1 MNDSDFASVGTGKIE
16 TRAETN
22 SLFGFDVDFSR
33 TKKLPNT
40 GVTCDIYSYT
50 YGAKHFLIKRIRE
63 EHRNKPVVW
72 AAFEKECYYSTWIL
86 LIDVVF
92 VGVCVALMLDMLFH
106 TDYTIRG
113 DKLEIRCGILFR
125 MTLPVS
131 RIIEINHKSTMLS
144 SPALSAKR
152 IGIRYGR
159 KNWVYVSPQNLED
172 FISDLRSI
180 NPEIAIS

>member
-1 MNDSDFASVGTGKIE
+1 MEKVYKSRVARWYLWTCVGV
-16 TRAETN
+16 A
-22 SLFGFDVDFSR
+22 
-33 TKKLPNT
+33 
-40 GVTCDIYSYT
+40 
-50 YGAKHFLIKRIRE
+50 
-63 EHRNKPVVW
+63 
-72 AAFEKECYYSTWIL
+72 AAFVGSIFLCYYSTWIL

-131 RIIEINHKSTMLS
+131 RITEISHKSTMLS
-144 SPALSAKR
+144 APALSAKR

-159 KNWVYVSPQNLED
+159 KNWVYISPQNRED

>member
-1 MNDSDFASVGTGKIE
+1 MYAGRNRYICSMEKVYKSRVARWYLWTCVGV
-16 TRAETN
+16 A
-22 SLFGFDVDFSR
+22 
-33 TKKLPNT
+33 
-40 GVTCDIYSYT
+40 
-50 YGAKHFLIKRIRE
+50 
-63 EHRNKPVVW
+63 
-72 AAFEKECYYSTWIL
+72 AAFVGSIFLCYYSTWIL

-92 VGVCVALMLDMLFH
+92 VGVCVALMFDMLFH

-125 MTLPVS
+125 MTVPVS
-131 RIIEINHKSTMLS
+131 RIIEISHKSTMLS

-159 KNWVYVSPQNLED
+159 KNWVYVSPQNQEN

-180 NPEIAIS
+180 NPEITIS

>member
-1 MNDSDFASVGTGKIE
+1 MYAGRNRYICSMEKVYKSRVARWYLWTCVGV
-16 TRAETN
+16 A
-22 SLFGFDVDFSR
+22 
-33 TKKLPNT
+33 
-40 GVTCDIYSYT
+40 
-50 YGAKHFLIKRIRE
+50 
-63 EHRNKPVVW
+63 
-72 AAFEKECYYSTWIL
+72 AAFVGSIFLCYYSTWIL

-92 VGVCVALMLDMLFH
+92 VDICVALMFDMLFH

-125 MTLPVS
+125 MTVPVS
-131 RIIEINHKSTMLS
+131 RIIEISHKSTMLS

-159 KNWVYVSPQNLED
+159 KNWVYVSPQNQEN

-180 NPEIAIS
+180 NTEITIS

>member
-1 MNDSDFASVGTGKIE
+1 M
-16 TRAETN
+16 
-22 SLFGFDVDFSR
+22 
-33 TKKLPNT
+33 
-40 GVTCDIYSYT
+40 
-50 YGAKHFLIKRIRE
+50 
-63 EHRNKPVVW
+63 
-72 AAFEKECYYSTWIL
+72 CYYSTWIL

-92 VGVCVALMLDMLFH
+92 VGICVALMFDMLFH

-125 MTLPVS
+125 MTVPVS
-131 RIIEINHKSTMLS
+131 RIIEISHKSTMLS

-159 KNWVYVSPQNLED
+159 KNWVYVSPQNQEN

-180 NPEIAIS
+180 NPEITIS

>member
-1 MNDSDFASVGTGKIE
+1 MYAGRNRYICSMEKVYKSRVARWYLWTCVGV
-16 TRAETN
+16 A
-22 SLFGFDVDFSR
+22 
-33 TKKLPNT
+33 
-40 GVTCDIYSYT
+40 
-50 YGAKHFLIKRIRE
+50 
-63 EHRNKPVVW
+63 
-72 AAFEKECYYSTWIL
+72 AAFVGSIFLCYYSTWIL

-131 RIIEINHKSTMLS
+131 RIIEISHKSTMLS

-159 KNWVYVSPQNLED
+159 KNWVYVSPQNQEN

-180 NPEIAIS
+180 NPGITIR

>member
-1 MNDSDFASVGTGKIE
+1 MYAGRNRYICSMEKVYKSRVARWYLWTCVGV
-16 TRAETN
+16 A
-22 SLFGFDVDFSR
+22 
-33 TKKLPNT
+33 
-40 GVTCDIYSYT
+40 
-50 YGAKHFLIKRIRE
+50 
-63 EHRNKPVVW
+63 
-72 AAFEKECYYSTWIL
+72 AAFVGSIFLCYYSTWIL

-131 RIIEINHKSTMLS
+131 RIIEISHKSTMLS

-159 KNWVYVSPQNLED
+159 KNWVYVSPQNQEN

-180 NPEIAIS
+180 NPEITIS

>member
-1 MNDSDFASVGTGKIE
+1 MYAGRNRYICSMEKVYKSRVARWYLWTCVGV
-16 TRAETN
+16 A
-22 SLFGFDVDFSR
+22 
-33 TKKLPNT
+33 
-40 GVTCDIYSYT
+40 
-50 YGAKHFLIKRIRE
+50 
-63 EHRNKPVVW
+63 
-72 AAFEKECYYSTWIL
+72 AAFVGAIFLCYYSTWIL

-131 RIIEINHKSTMLS
+131 RIIEISHKSTMLS

-159 KNWVYVSPQNLED
+159 KNWVYVSPQNQEN

-180 NPEIAIS
+180 NPEITIR

>member
-1 MNDSDFASVGTGKIE
+1 MAPLCLGWGIPRKRRWIEVYAGRNRYICSMEKVYKSRVARWYLWTCVGV
-16 TRAETN
+16 A
-22 SLFGFDVDFSR
+22 
-33 TKKLPNT
+33 
-40 GVTCDIYSYT
+40 
-50 YGAKHFLIKRIRE
+50 
-63 EHRNKPVVW
+63 
-72 AAFEKECYYSTWIL
+72 AAFVGSIFLCYYSTWIL

-92 VGVCVALMLDMLFH
+92 VGICVALMLDMLFH

-131 RIIEINHKSTMLS
+131 RIIEISHKSTMLS

-159 KNWVYVSPQNLED
+159 KNWVYVSPQNQEN

-180 NPEIAIS
+180 NPEITIS